1 MKGGIKK
8 NTLIKFYPGNHHY
21 SSIVNTNQ
29 YETESGA
36 GHCGG
41 LLRATASDKREALWT
56 PTLGPLLPRWIE
68 FMLNIWCP
76 LQKTVKKYILLQL

>member
-8 NTLIKFYPGNHHY
+8 NTLIQFYPGNHDY

-41 LLRATASDKREALWT
+41 LLRATASDKREAL
-56 PTLGPLLPRWIE
+56 
-68 FMLNIWCP
+68 
-76 LQKTVKKYILLQL
+76 